1 MSAAVTLLARRDF
14 CSSELAAR
22 LSSQGF
28 DQQAIGSAVEELHDR
43 HYLDDARYA
52 RQFVTVHA
60 ERGHGPIRIRHD
72 LVALGVSEQQI
83 DSALAERT
91 DWATQAQTLRARRFG
106 AAPPHDW
113 AEKAR
118 QVRFLM
124 YRGFS
129 QDDIRS
135 ALNTDMDIDMTSDT
149 DT

>member
-1 MSAAVTLLARRDF
+1 MIAAVTLLARRDF

-28 DQQAIGSAVEELHDR
+28 DQQAIGSAVQELRDR
-43 HYLDDARYA
+43 HYLDDVRYA

-60 ERGHGPIRIRHD
+60 ERGHGPVRIRHD
-72 LVALGVSEQQI
+72 LVALGVGERQI
-83 DSALAERT
+83 DSALDERT
-91 DWATQAQTLRARRFG
+91 DWATRAQTLRARRFG
-106 AAPPHDW
+106 AEPPHVW

-118 QVRFLM
+118 QARFLK

-129 QDDIRS
+129 DDDIRS
-135 ALNTDMDIDMTSDT
+135 ALGTDMNIDMTSDT

>member
-28 DQQAIGSAVEELHDR
+28 DRQVVGSAVEELRNR

-52 RQFVTVHA
+52 RQFVTLHA
-60 ERGHGPIRIRHD
+60 ERGHGPVRIRHD
-72 LVALGVSEQQI
+72 MAALGLNEEQI

-91 DWATQAQTLRARRFG
+91 DWATRAQTLRARRFG
-106 AAPPHDW
+106 AEPPDDW

-118 QVRFLM
+118 QARFLK

-129 QDDIRS
+129 SDDIRS
-135 ALNTDMDIDMTSDT
+135 ALDVDMTSDS
-149 DT
+149 

>member
-14 CSSELAAR
+14 CCAELALR

-28 DQQAIGSAVEELHDR
+28 DQQAIGSTVEELLDR

-52 RQFVTVHA
+52 RQFVILHA
-60 ERGHGPIRIRHD
+60 ERGRGPVRIRHD
-72 LVALGVSEQQI
+72 MAALGVKEQEI

-91 DWATQAQTLRARRFG
+91 DWANRAQLLRARRFG
-106 AAPPHDW
+106 PEPPHDW

-118 QVRFLM
+118 QARFLQ

-129 QDDIRS
+129 NDDIRS
-135 ALNTDMDIDMTSDT
+135 ALDVDMTSDF
-149 DT
+149 